1 MLHQKGAMDMYDD
14 DDDKKIDQD
23 DAAEPVIP
31 EEAVQPEPEK

>member
-23 DAAEPVIP
+23 DAAERSDGYV
-31 EEAVQPEPEK
+31 